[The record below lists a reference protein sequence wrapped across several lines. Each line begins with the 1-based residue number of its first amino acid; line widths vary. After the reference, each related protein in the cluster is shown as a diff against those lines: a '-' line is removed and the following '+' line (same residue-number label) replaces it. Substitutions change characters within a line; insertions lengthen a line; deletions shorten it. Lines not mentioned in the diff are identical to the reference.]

1 MKKVLNRY
9 RLSVVNA
16 FIIFSSEPFHSIFLW
31 NSMLGSDSWFASSSQ
46 TNSASWSF
54 KDDVE
59 VHTENAGEWI
69 ILNTQ
74 IDVFLDTETE
84 TSSIREVSFSEF
96 SVLDF
101 KSSFENFVSLVSSN
115 SDVSGDF
122 LVSFDTEASDG
133 ESGSWWDWFLTG
145 QIFQDFRCWIRGR
158 YYLW

>member
-9 RLSVVNA
+9 RLSVVNGT
-16 FIIFSSEPFHSIFLW
+16 IIFSSEPFHSFFLW
-31 NSMLGSDSWFASSSQ
+31 DSMLGSDSWFASSSEA
-46 TNSASWSF
+46 NSASWSL

-59 VHTENAGEWI
+59 VHTENTGEWI

-84 TSSIREVSFSEF
+84 TSSIREVNFSEF

-133 ESGSWWDWFLTG
+133 ESGSGWDWFLSG
-145 QIFQDFRCWIRGR
+145 QIFQNFGCWIIGR
-158 YYLW
+158 YYL